1 MKDINTFLKETP
13 YDDSMLVELSVYSLI
28 SSKHLQDEIRNIHPS
43 AKVVVREDKT
53 LLGGH
58 IIKVGDTVLDESYR
72 SKLEQLGDLISSSAL
87 DENAD
92 VVDQVAKT
100 TGAFTPVADE
110 NEVGVTT
117 TLKDG
122 ICMIEGLSGTMYQ
135 EILEFKNGI
144 KAIAFNLEAEGVGA
158 IILGDYTKVKVG
170 DTVTR
175 TQKVVSVPVGEE
187 LLGRVLDPL
196 GNTID
201 SGEKLSLSK
210 SYPVEKLALGVLDR
224 QPVFQPLQ
232 TGIKAIDV
240 LVPIGKGQ
248 RELILG
254 DRQTGKTTLAIDT
267 IINQKDSGVISI
279 YVAIG
284 QKMSK
289 VVNIVER
296 LRSNDALKNTIVVA
310 AGASDPAPLL
320 YLAPYSATA
329 IAEYFADK
337 GKDVLVIYDD
347 LSKHAVA
354 YREVSLLLRRPPG
367 REAFPGD
374 VFYLHSRL
382 LERSVKYNNELGGG
396 SITSLPIIETQAGDI
411 SAYVPTNVISIT
423 DGQIFLESNLFNK
436 GIRPAIN
443 VGLSVSRVGGAAQ
456 TKAMK
461 KVAGKIKI
469 SLAQFRELEAFA
481 QFSGD
486 LDSGTKAQLNRGQK
500 TIEILKQNQ
509 YSPFPL
515 ASQVLSIYA
524 VNNGFFDEI
533 DGASVQKKEK
543 SLIEYVGKKHGKL
556 MERLSTGEWSE
567 EIESLLD
574 NVCKEF
580 FANDEY

>member
-28 SSKHLQDEIRNIHPS
+28 SSKHLQDEIRNIHPM
-43 AKVVVREDKT
+43 AKVVVREDKA

-72 SKLEQLGDLISSSAL
+72 TKLEQLGDLISTSSL

-92 VVDQVAKT
+92 VVDQVVKT
-100 TGAFTPVADE
+100 TGAFKPVADE
-110 NEVGVTT
+110 NEVGITT
-117 TLKDG
+117 SLKDG

-144 KAIAFNLEAEGVGA
+144 KSIAFNLESEGVGA

-201 SGEKLSLSK
+201 SGEKLKLSK

-296 LRSNDALKNTIVVA
+296 LRSNDALKNTIIVA

-411 SAYVPTNVISIT
+411 SAYIPTNVISIT

-524 VNNGFFDEI
+524 VNNGFFDDI
-533 DGASVQKKEK
+533 DGAAVQKKEK

-556 MERLSTGEWSE
+556 IERLSTGEWSE

>member
-1 MKDINTFLKETP
+1 MEEITKFVKNSVKDSK
-13 YDDSMLVELSVYSLI
+13 LVEITTFSLQGAEALKNGI
-28 SSKHLQDEIRNIHPS
+28 LTVLPDAQFVIK
-43 AKVVVREDKT
+43 EDKSII
-53 LLGGH
+53 GGH
-58 IIKVGDTVLDESYR
+58 IIKVGDMVLDESYKSR
-72 SKLEQLGDLISSSAL
+72 IEKLGDGISKTKITSS
-87 DENAD
+87 DT
-92 VVDQVAKT
+92 VVDDIVKSTSNIDLKQSKS
-100 TGAFTPVADE
+100 
-110 NEVGVTT
+110 EVGVVT

-122 ICMIEGLSGTMYQ
+122 ICMIEGLMGTMYQ
-135 EILEFKNGI
+135 EVLLFESGI
-144 KAIAFNLEAEGVGA
+144 KAIAFNLESDGVGA
-158 IILGDYTKVKVG
+158 IIMGDYTQIKVG
-170 DTVTR
+170 DIVR
-175 TQKVVSVPVGEE
+175 RSGEVVSVPVSEK

-201 SGEKLSLSK
+201 SGGKLEIDK
-210 SYPVEKLALGVLDR
+210 TYPVEKLAPAVLDR

-284 QKMSK
+284 QKLSK

-296 LRSNDALKNTIVVA
+296 LRSNDALKNTIVIAV
-310 AGASDPAPLL
+310 GASDPAPLL

-329 IAEYFADK
+329 MAEYFADK
-337 GKDVLVIYDD
+337 GKDVLIVYDD

-354 YREVSLLLRRPPG
+354 YRELSLLLRRPPG

-382 LERSVKYNNELGGG
+382 LERSVKYSEKLGGG

-436 GIRPAIN
+436 GVRPAIN

-469 SLAQFRELEAFA
+469 SLAQYRELEAFA

-486 LDSGTKAQLNRGQK
+486 LDENTKLALNRGQK
-500 TIEILKQNQ
+500 TIEILKQDQ
-509 YSPFPL
+509 YSPFAL
-515 ASQVLSIYA
+515 SHQVVSIYA
-524 VNNGFFDEI
+524 VNNGFFDSIESK
-533 DGASVQKKEK
+533 DVAKKEAE
-543 SLIEYVGKKHGKL
+543 LIEFMEKKYKKL
-556 MERLSTGEWSE
+556 SETLNNGDWSDVLEASLNELCKKFFE
-567 EIESLLD
+567 ED
-574 NVCKEF
+574 GN
-580 FANDEY
+580 